1 MLSNK
6 AIKEYQEIYLKE
18 FGEEI
23 PFEEAKIQAEN
34 FISLIRLITKPT
46 PRSSDR

>member
-18 FGEEI
+18 FGKEI
-23 PFEEAKIQAEN
+23 SFEEAKVQAEN
-34 FISLIRLITKPT
+34 FVNLIRLIIKPT